1 MRLVS
6 LPSPITPLT
15 PPAVPERKPLPPS
28 DDDLD
33 ELPAIDGGAEGDE
46 VREPTDEDNAIDD
59 SPADGALDPFE
70 DDTGEDDP
78 LDDEELD
85 TADDAAGW
93 IDEEQ
98 GADAL
103 DLGESEL
110 SSFDGERDTLGDVEE
125 PRPFDE
131 DYGLALGSETSDLD
145 AGEEGPLAEDAPLRD
160 EDLPELDADGDGE
173 MDEADLIDPGF
184 ASEERAALVW
194 TKKPW
199 KTVGAPLDL
208 GPVRAIACAGR
219 GVVAATTTG
228 LTRVDLEGSR
238 EALAALGL
246 EGTTVR
252 LAAEGALL
260 AAVTD
265 TGALFV
271 SNDSGEHFR
280 RAAACAAGRGLSDV
294 VVERGIMWG
303 LTVEGTL
310 FRSDDYGASWHGVP
324 ALTKVLR
331 IALHPARGV
340 IAVTPAGVL
349 AVGAEPFASVP
360 GAPGGGLWSA
370 ADGIG
375 DVTAMAFLDDAGAL
389 LVAMHRDAEDVT
401 WLVRLPARA
410 TAAVASASGSIDAAR
425 PEVVAEVGALAIRT
439 LDRDRARAQED
450 DLLDGA
456 ATAMARDDAHGVLW
470 VSGGFGLFAYEP
482 S

>member
-1 MRLVS
+1 
-6 LPSPITPLT
+6 
-15 PPAVPERKPLPPS
+15 
-28 DDDLD
+28 
-33 ELPAIDGGAEGDE
+33 
-46 VREPTDEDNAIDD
+46 
-59 SPADGALDPFE
+59 
-70 DDTGEDDP
+70 
-78 LDDEELD
+78 
-85 TADDAAGW
+85 
-93 IDEEQ
+93 
-98 GADAL
+98 
-103 DLGESEL
+103 
-110 SSFDGERDTLGDVEE
+110 
-125 PRPFDE
+125 
-131 DYGLALGSETSDLD
+131 
-145 AGEEGPLAEDAPLRD
+145 
-160 EDLPELDADGDGE
+160 
-173 MDEADLIDPGF
+173 
-184 ASEERAALVW
+184 
-194 TKKPW
+194 
-199 KTVGAPLDL
+199 
-208 GPVRAIACAGR
+208 
-219 GVVAATTTG
+219 
-228 LTRVDLEGSR
+228 
-238 EALAALGL
+238 L

-271 SNDSGEHFR
+271 SNDSGENFR

-310 FRSDDYGASWHGVP
+310 FRSDDYGASWGSVT

-331 IALHPARGV
+331 IALHPALGV

-349 AVGAEPFASVP
+349 AVGAEPFASVL

-410 TAAVASASGSIDAAR
+410 APGVALASASGSIDAAR
-425 PEVVAEVGALAIRT
+425 PEVVAEVGALAIRA

-450 DLLDGA
+450 ELLDGA